1 VKIGESKYPGLTR
14 VRQQLVTAFPG
25 LEGVQIFFHSEEA
38 IRPDGGTFKDKD
50 VHNLLIS
57 AGVEGV
63 GGEWFAATPEEI
75 QAAILALQ
83 LGHKF
88 ELSRTQSFEPRD
100 EQSDAVKQTADFF
113 RGGGTKYLWN
123 AKMRFGKT
131 FASYLLAEEMD
142 WARVLVLTYKPAV
155 KSAWKTD
162 LITHTKFTKWHF
174 LDSTAT
180 PEEAAKILASKDKVV
195 WFASFQDITGKA
207 AGGEVKPRNELIVQT
222 DWDCLVID
230 EFHFGAST
238 QIARELYDRDS
249 KEEVAFAKHLEG
261 ISGDSDKEADTEE
274 DETSGLK
281 CKFQLHLSGTP
292 YKAMLRGDYNEDQI
306 FEWTYTQEQMEK
318 ERRKSSPDN
327 QYAPLPTIQI
337 FNYTLDGELLSK
349 AIEEG
354 LDEFSLRHFFS
365 AKKVAA
371 DQFEF
376 ERPDDVDRFLNLIRG
391 VGVSRLDDEYDAE
404 CYPYSGNR
412 FSDMV
417 RDSVWLMSNVAQCQA
432 MFEKLTS
439 HPYFSQFTI
448 HRAFGTKAG
457 VGAAALPPLRR
468 AITLSREARSLGTI
482 TLSCGKLMTGVTVKE
497 WGSIFMLTTLKAP
510 ESYFQAAFRVQS
522 PWVEYGKIRK
532 PECCVFEFDP
542 NRGLSLVAS
551 YGSQVALN
559 SKDQGVTQTSVLREL
574 VTYLPIY
581 SVADGQMEKLD
592 AESLLEWVN
601 TGITSNSLARKI
613 MSPANFNLDSST
625 LRAVLADEDLM
636 SELNNMDDF
645 RDFYSLATKSI
656 SSSDRIK
663 KLKDDGGP
671 KKAFTVHKNS
681 LIKQRGK
688 LRDKL
693 RKLNAKLTLFM
704 YLTDFREEKLEHVV
718 ETLDSRLFT
727 LATGM
732 SLTSFRKLTAYGVFR
747 PTEMSDV
754 IQKYRYFEKKSLRAM
769 IDGHAE

>member
-1 VKIGESKYPGLTR
+1 
-14 VRQQLVTAFPG
+14 
-25 LEGVQIFFHSEEA
+25 
-38 IRPDGGTFKDKD
+38 
-50 VHNLLIS
+50 
-57 AGVEGV
+57 
-63 GGEWFAATPEEI
+63 
-75 QAAILALQ
+75 
-83 LGHKF
+83 
-88 ELSRTQSFEPRD
+88 
-100 EQSDAVKQTADFF
+100 
-113 RGGGTKYLWN
+113 
-123 AKMRFGKT
+123 
-131 FASYLLAEEMD
+131 
-142 WARVLVLTYKPAV
+142 
-155 KSAWKTD
+155 
-162 LITHTKFTKWHF
+162 
-174 LDSTAT
+174 
-180 PEEAAKILASKDKVV
+180 
-195 WFASFQDITGKA
+195 
-207 AGGEVKPRNELIVQT
+207 
-222 DWDCLVID
+222 
-230 EFHFGAST
+230 
-238 QIARELYDRDS
+238 
-249 KEEVAFAKHLEG
+249 
-261 ISGDSDKEADTEE
+261 
-274 DETSGLK
+274 
-281 CKFQLHLSGTP
+281 
-292 YKAMLRGDYNEDQI
+292 
-306 FEWTYTQEQMEK
+306 
-318 ERRKSSPDN
+318 
-327 QYAPLPTIQI
+327 
-337 FNYTLDGELLSK
+337 
-349 AIEEG
+349 
-354 LDEFSLRHFFS
+354 
-365 AKKVAA
+365 
-371 DQFEF
+371 
-376 ERPDDVDRFLNLIRG
+376 
-391 VGVSRLDDEYDAE
+391 
-404 CYPYSGNR
+404 
-412 FSDMV
+412 
-417 RDSVWLMSNVAQCQA
+417 
-432 MFEKLTS
+432 
-439 HPYFSQFTI
+439 
-448 HRAFGTKAG
+448 
-457 VGAAALPPLRR
+457 
-468 AITLSREARSLGTI
+468 
-482 TLSCGKLMTGVTVKE
+482 MTGVTVKE

-522 PWVEYGKIRK
+522 PWVEHGKIRK

-704 YLTDFREEKLEHVV
+704 YLTDFREEKLEHIV